1 MIQALKSIKGKL
13 SFLFFTFTSLLLI
26 IVSLVLYFEVKAVI
40 FDSIDKT
47 LHSKSQ
53 LFTGLLHMED
63 DGEIELEVSKDL
75 TGDYSIPRSGHYYKA
90 FLDGKLLSASPS
102 LTNDEFDLA
111 TGTLE
116 AYDEK
121 LRERIYTSIGPANEP
136 IRVMQY
142 DFDFHGLPVK
152 VFVAE
157 SLSNSLSIINR
168 LRYFLFIIVPVSILI
183 EGLIGIWI
191 IKRSLNPL
199 SVFSSRIKEITDK
212 TLSERLD
219 THGEA
224 SELIVLATSFN
235 DVLARLQKA
244 FESEKR
250 MISDASHELRTPV
263 SVIKTHCDVT
273 LQKDRTNNEYIETIQ
288 TIQTI
293 SEDMGRL
300 ISDLLAIAR
309 LDSGILSPADFTLV
323 SLNECLQRT
332 VQMTLPLAQ
341 KKAITI
347 KTYFHDDIGI
357 QGDKDR
363 LIESFLNIT
372 ENAVNYNKE
381 NGVVE
386 ILAEKRDGKANISIR
401 DTGAGIKEADI
412 ERVFERFYRSDT
424 TRNTEGTGLGLS
436 ITRAIIETHGGT
448 IKAESE
454 LGKGSCFIITL
465 PVAA

>member
-26 IVSLVLYFEVKAVI
+26 TVSLVLYFEVRAVI

-47 LHSKSQ
+47 LHSKAQ

-102 LTNDEFDLA
+102 LANDSFDLA
-111 TGTLE
+111 SGTLE
-116 AYDEK
+116 SYDEK
-121 LRERIYTSIGPANEP
+121 LREMIYTSVGPANEP

-142 DFDFHGLPVK
+142 DFAFHGLPVK

-183 EGLIGIWI
+183 EGLIGVWI
-191 IKRSLNPL
+191 VKRSLNPL
-199 SVFSSRIKEITDK
+199 SVFSSRIKAITDK
-212 TLSERLD
+212 TLNERLD

-235 DVLARLQKA
+235 GVLARLQKA

-263 SVIKTHCDVT
+263 SVIKTHCDVA

-288 TIQTI
+288 TIKTI

-300 ISDLLAIAR
+300 ISDLLALAR
-309 LDSGILSPADFTLV
+309 LDSGILSAADFKPV
-323 SLNECLQRT
+323 SLKECLQRT

-347 KTYFHDDIGI
+347 KTSFDGDINI
-357 QGDKDR
+357 PGDKDR
-363 LIESFLNIT
+363 LIEAFLNIT
-372 ENAVNYNKE
+372 ENAVNYNRE

-386 ILAEKRDGKANISIR
+386 ISAGEKDSKAKILISDTGSGIKAN
-401 DTGAGIKEADI
+401 DL
-412 ERVFERFYRSDT
+412 ERIFERFYRSDT
-424 TRNTEGTGLGLS
+424 SRNTEGTGLGLS
-436 ITRAIIETHGGT
+436 ITRAIIEMHGGT
-448 IKAESE
+448 IEIESE
-454 LGKGSCFIITL
+454 SGKGSCFTITL